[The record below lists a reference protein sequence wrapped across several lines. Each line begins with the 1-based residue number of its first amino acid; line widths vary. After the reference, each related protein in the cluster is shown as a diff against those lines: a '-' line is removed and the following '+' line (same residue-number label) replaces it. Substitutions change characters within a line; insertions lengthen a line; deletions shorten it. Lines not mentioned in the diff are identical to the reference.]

1 MAQHSMLDDQSIEAW
16 IAENSPNGEQKLEMH
31 IARGN
36 FAGPRANNIKR
47 YIAHKKEERAAAVE
61 QRTMAA
67 AAEAK
72 SLRNR
77 EIVAAEKSADH
88 TGEAAKW
95 AKIAVW
101 ISLAAFALS
110 AWPYISKYLAFF

>member
-1 MAQHSMLDDQSIEAW
+1 MLDDESIDAW
-16 IAENSPNGEQKLEMH
+16 IAENAPDGLQKLEMH

-36 FAGPRANNIKR
+36 FAEPRANNIR
-47 YIAHKKEERAAAVE
+47 SYLARKKEERVAAAE
-61 QRTMAA
+61 RQSAAA

-72 SLRNR
+72 RLRDR
-77 EIVAAEKSADH
+77 EIVAAEKSAEH
-88 TGEAAKW
+88 AGEAAKW

-110 AWPYISKYLAFF
+110 AWPYIANAVGHV